1 MIVKISIRQ
10 MGLEDVDEIMNIES
24 QSFSTPWSAI
34 SFYSEIYNKNSI
46 NKVAE
51 IDGKVCGYICV
62 RCVQEECHL
71 LNLAVHPD
79 YRRRGIASLLLESVL
94 SQIKKKGC
102 RFIFLEVRASNII
115 AQKMYE
121 KFGFTSIGIRKK
133 YYINPEEDG
142 IIMMKEI

>member
-1 MIVKISIRQ
+1 MLK
-10 MGLEDVDEIMNIES
+10 EDVDKIMAIEVR
-24 QSFSTPWSAI
+24 SFSTPWSAL

-46 NKVAE
+46 NKVAL
-51 IDGKVCGYICV
+51 IDETVCGYICV
-62 RCVQEECHL
+62 RCIQEECHL

-79 YRRRGIASLLLESVL
+79 YRRRGIASLLLQSVL
-94 SQIKKKGC
+94 SQIKERGC
-102 RFIFLEVRASNII
+102 RFVFLEVRASNIG

-142 IIMMKEI
+142 IVMMKEIRD